1 MIQHIYNIFF
11 VNFCNKKFRVQW
23 TLYVKELRRIENWNM
38 RPCTNVLNRIIQSV
52 SLQRSTRAY
61 QRNIWKGVQELLIFD
76 VTQSVKKHF
85 FAKCLTV
92 DVVYAT
98 YALFAVDA
106 ISEKLYAYALNN
118 SQWSLS
124 KLLIPKYERFSIRKD
139 RSLKW
144 KNVKW

>member
-23 TLYVKELRRIENWNM
+23 TLYVKELRRVENWNM
-38 RPCTNVLNRIIQSV
+38 RPCANVSNRIIQSV
-52 SLQRSTRAY
+52 SLRRSTRAY
-61 QRNIWKGVQELLIFD
+61 QRNIWKGVQELPIFWCD
-76 VTQSVKKHF
+76 AKCEKHF

-124 KLLIPKYERFSIRKD
+124 KLLIPKYVRFSIRKD

>member
-23 TLYVKELRRIENWNM
+23 TLYVKELRRVENWNM
-38 RPCTNVLNRIIQSV
+38 RPCANVSNRIIQSV
-52 SLQRSTRAY
+52 SLRRSTRAY
-61 QRNIWKGVQELLIFD
+61 QRNIWKGVQELPIFWCD
-76 VTQSVKKHF
+76 AKCEKHF

-124 KLLIPKYERFSIRKD
+124 KLLIPKYVRFFQFERIE
-139 RSLKW
+139 
-144 KNVKW
+144 V